1 MDCPETSDRFHQG
14 LCHPEPAKDPP
25 LQPPSS
31 PTDVSVAVPCA
42 KRACERSAWV
52 PPQDDTHAGRVG
64 KHLDAKRLAPL
75 VDRLGNAR
83 LQALAFVAIGL
94 YLLDALAR
102 RRGDV
107 RPQRVVERPGHR
119 LRILLRVIEALE

>member
-1 MDCPETSDRFHQG
+1 MGTCEGSVSSGVRR
-14 LCHPEPAKDPP
+14 EADP
-25 LQPPSS
+25 
-31 PTDVSVAVPCA
+31 SVAVPCA

-119 LRILLRVIEALE
+119 LRILLRVIKALEQACRVGVWRVLQDG